1 MCSYHGLIMNMD
13 AVCTNSCSCVR
24 FGVRELLVN
33 NSTWILENAMWKLEY
48 KEMNHTVH
56 LPPPQSQEKGKKME
70 VELGFSL
77 HIVECALQQLIFFF
91 FFNFKPN
98 FGSFVAALLMA
109 VILIYQQDQQFHC
122 KFHFVCHETCRQ
134 PGVMYAFGFFKLG
147 FKETRWKECGV
158 RILTSLVITSWTQD
172 ILSTSF
178 TRWSLSSMIFQF

>member
-1 MCSYHGLIMNMD
+1 MQLCKVRCEGTFSKQLHL
-13 AVCTNSCSCVR
+13 NSRKCNVEIRIQRNEPHWGKQRNEPHCAPPPPPHPR
-24 FGVRELLVN
+24 KRERK
-33 NSTWILENAMWKLEY
+33 WKL
-48 KEMNHTVH
+48 
-56 LPPPQSQEKGKKME
+56 SWD
-70 VELGFSL
+70 SL
-77 HIVECALQQLIFFF
+77 CTLWSVRCNNWSYFF

-147 FKETRWKECGV
+147 FKETRWNECRV

-172 ILSTSF
+172 ILFTSF
-178 TRWSLSSMIFQF
+178 TRWS